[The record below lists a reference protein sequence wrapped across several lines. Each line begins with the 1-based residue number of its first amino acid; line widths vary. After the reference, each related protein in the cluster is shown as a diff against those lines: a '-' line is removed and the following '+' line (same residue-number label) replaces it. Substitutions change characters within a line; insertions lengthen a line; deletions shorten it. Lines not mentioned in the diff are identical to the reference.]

1 MRYALRRLGFFV
13 VTLWIAL
20 TLNFFLPRL
29 MPGNPALAMM
39 SKFHGE
45 LSPKAVN
52 ALEILFGVNTKE
64 SLLSQ
69 YFGYLHQILTGNFG
83 TSLSQYPASVTS
95 VIGSAIWWTF
105 GLVGIAT
112 ILAFLLG
119 TGLGIVSAWR
129 RGSKLDSIVPPTF
142 VIVSAV
148 PYFWVAMV
156 LVLIFG
162 LTLKWFPSQG
172 GYYVTTDTPGLNL
185 VFFQDVLNH
194 AFLPAISL
202 LITTIGTWI
211 LTMRNTMITTL
222 AEDYVRMARAKGLP
236 SRRIMFDYA
245 ARNAILPNLT
255 GFAMSLGF
263 VVSGAILIEYVFNY
277 PGVGFMLLQAV
288 SSEDYPLMQGLVPAD
303 HRGGAVRDPG
313 RGHPHRAARPADQDG
328 AVAMAMPVSG
338 VPTAETPAAQAPAP
352 PRARPGS
359 AAPSGQPQ
367 GDDRHRAAA
376 ASSSSSRCSPA

>member
-1 MRYALRRLGFFV
+1 LRYALRRLGFFIF
-13 VTLWIAL
+13 TLWIAL

-83 TSLSQYPASVTS
+83 TSLSQYPASVSS

-112 ILAFLLG
+112 TLAFVLG
-119 TGLGIVSAWR
+119 TGLGIISAWR

-142 VIVSAV
+142 VIVSSI
-148 PYFWVAMV
+148 PYFWIAMV

-162 LTLKWFPSQG
+162 LTLHWFPSQG

-202 LITTIGTWI
+202 LIATIGTWI

-277 PGVGFMLLQAV
+277 PGVGYMLLQAV
-288 SSEDYPLMQGLVPAD
+288 SNEDYPLMQGLFLLITVAVLFAILIAD
-303 HRGGAVRDPG
+303 ILTALLDP
-313 RGHPHRAARPADQDG
+313 RTRAAR
-328 AVAMAMPVSG
+328 
-338 VPTAETPAAQAPAP
+338 
-352 PRARPGS
+352 
-359 AAPSGQPQ
+359 
-367 GDDRHRAAA
+367 
-376 ASSSSSRCSPA
+376 